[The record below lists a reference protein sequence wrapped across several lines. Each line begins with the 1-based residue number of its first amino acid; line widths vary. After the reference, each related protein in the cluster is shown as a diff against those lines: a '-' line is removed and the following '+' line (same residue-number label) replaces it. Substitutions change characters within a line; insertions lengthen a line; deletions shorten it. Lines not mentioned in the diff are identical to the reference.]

1 MKIWTFR
8 DNKFEAKELIGHD
21 DWVRDVAWCNNIGL
35 LYDTIA
41 SCSED
46 KKVKV
51 WKRDPTND
59 EWRDKEIALD
69 TPIWKVSWSQ
79 IGNMLAVSGG
89 DN

>member
-1 MKIWTFR
+1 MAH
-8 DNKFEAKELIGHD
+8 E

-35 LYDTIA
+35 LQDTIA

-46 KKVKV
+46 NKVKV
-51 WKRDPTND
+51 WKKDATKD
-59 EWRDKEIALD
+59 EWKAKEINLNI
-69 TPIWKVSWSQ
+69 PVWKVSWSQ